1 MILKANDVLTEGE
14 MHMAFN
20 IAENI
25 SGLFP
30 DLTTMPKE
38 KLLEVVMFIA
48 VLMKVGLT
56 MEEMANMPK
65 VLH

>member
-1 MILKANDVLTEGE
+1 MILRANDVLSDGE
-14 MHMAFN
+14 LNLAFN
-20 IAENI
+20 ISENI
-25 SGLFP
+25 GGLFP
-30 DLTTMPKE
+30 DLKALPKE

-56 MEEMANMPK
+56 LEEMANVPK